1 MALKE
6 IVAIAFGIGL
16 MVNASLFIPQ
26 ALKILRSKSAKDV
39 SLLTFGGFNLLQL
52 IGIAHGWLQGDMSL
66 LLGMVASFLACGAV
80 TVSGLV
86 YRHR

>member
-6 IVAIAFGIGL
+6 IVAIAFGLGL

-26 ALKILRSKSAKDV
+26 ALKILRTRSAKDV